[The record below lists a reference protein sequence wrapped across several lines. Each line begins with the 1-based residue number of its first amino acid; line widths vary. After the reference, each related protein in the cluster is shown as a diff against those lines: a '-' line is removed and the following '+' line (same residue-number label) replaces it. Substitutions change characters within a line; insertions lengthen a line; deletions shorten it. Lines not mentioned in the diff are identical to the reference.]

1 MNKILTVF
9 ILSALIGLGSCM
21 DDDQMP
27 NGDITG
33 YAPVYIAKT
42 NAFATSVGG
51 PQVLTEPGKL
61 FLQGSYVFITDIG
74 RGVHIVDNSN
84 PSNPQKIKFISIP
97 GVRDV
102 AVKSSVMFADN
113 LTDLVAF
120 DISDINNVTLSH
132 RIKDIYPLANQL
144 YPDFATGYFE
154 CADTTKGYVIRWE
167 KKILLD
173 PKCYR

>member
-1 MNKILTVF
+1 MNKILTLLMF
-9 ILSALIGLGSCM
+9 SALIMLGSCV

-33 YAPVYIAKT
+33 HSPVYIAKGS
-42 NAFATSVGG
+42 AFITSVGS
-51 PQVLTEPGKL
+51 PQVIAEPGKL

-74 RGVHIVDNSN
+74 RGVHIVNNSD
-84 PSNPQKIKFISIP
+84 PAHPQKVKFISIP

-120 DISDINNVTLSH
+120 DISDINNVTFSH
-132 RIKDIYPLANQL
+132 RIKNIYPLANQL

-154 CADTTKGYVIRWE
+154 CVDTSKGYVVRWE